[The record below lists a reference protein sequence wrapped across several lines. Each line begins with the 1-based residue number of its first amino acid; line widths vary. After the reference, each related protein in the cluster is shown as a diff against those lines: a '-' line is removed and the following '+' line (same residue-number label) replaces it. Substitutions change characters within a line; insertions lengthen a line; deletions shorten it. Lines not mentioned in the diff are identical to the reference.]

1 MLAHGEF
8 LYQSDGRKYLVP
20 TATTRGRPSSA
31 STILDTARAL
41 LDDGATVSLDS
52 VAHAAGLTKPGLM
65 YHFPTKS
72 ALMDALV
79 DHVVD
84 SQEREL
90 STYLDG
96 QDVDQASPLQR
107 LGAYVRWALTSRHRR
122 SDLVMLSDPKL
133 ADRMLAR
140 WTDRFHRWVQVPAD
154 VPVDQQARLHAARL
168 LADGAWL
175 ADSSNTFP
183 LAEHERP
190 QVLSVALHLLGEDP
204 R

>member
-1 MLAHGEF
+1 M
-8 LYQSDGRKYLVP
+8 
-20 TATTRGRPSSA
+20 
-31 STILDTARAL
+31 
-41 LDDGATVSLDS
+41 LDDGGAVSLDS
-52 VAHAAGLTKPGLM
+52 VAQASGLTKAGLM
-65 YHFPTKS
+65 YHFRTKS

-84 SQEREL
+84 SQERQL
-90 STYLDG
+90 STYLA
-96 QDVDQASPLQR
+96 VSPEQASPRQR
-107 LGAYVRWALTSRHRR
+107 LGAYVRWALQSEHRR

-140 WTDRFHRWVQVPAD
+140 WIERFHRWVQVPVDAS
-154 VPVDQQARLHAARL
+154 PVEQGRLHAARL

-183 LAEHERP
+183 LTNAERP
-190 QVLSVALHLLGEDP
+190 QVLSVALELLGEEL

>member
-1 MLAHGEF
+1 MPSTL
-8 LYQSDGRKYLVP
+8 P
-20 TATTRGRPSSA
+20 RGRPSSA
-31 STILDTARAL
+31 AAILDTARTL
-41 LDDGATVSLDS
+41 LDEGRTVSLDS
-52 VAHAAGLTKPGLM
+52 VAQASGLSKPGLM

-90 STYLDG
+90 STFLA
-96 QDVDQASPLQR
+96 VPLDQATARQR
-107 LGAYVRWALTSRHRR
+107 LGAYVRWALLSRHCR

-133 ADRMLAR
+133 GDRMLAR
-140 WTDRFHRWVQVPAD
+140 WTERFHQWVQVPAD
-154 VPVDQQARLHAARL
+154 ASRDEQARLHAARL

-183 LAEHERP
+183 LSSDERP
-190 QVLSVALHLLGEDP
+190 QVLSVALDLLGEES

>member
-1 MLAHGEF
+1 MGE
-8 LYQSDGRKYLVP
+8 
-20 TATTRGRPSSA
+20 
-31 STILDTARAL
+31 TI
-41 LDDGATVSLDS
+41 SLDS
-52 VAHAAGLTKPGLM
+52 VARASALTKPGLM

-90 STYLDG
+90 STYLAG
-96 QDVDQASPLQR
+96 NPDQASPRQR
-107 LGAYVRWALTSRHRR
+107 LGAYVRWALQSEHRR

-140 WTDRFHRWVQVPAD
+140 WTERFDRWVQVPPDA
-154 VPVDQQARLHAARL
+154 PPGERSRLHAARL

-183 LAEHERP
+183 LDKAERP
-190 QVLSVALHLLGEDP
+190 KVLSVALDLLGES

>member
-1 MLAHGEF
+1 MGSVA
-8 LYQSDGRKYLVP
+8 S
-20 TATTRGRPSSA
+20 RGRPSSVG
-31 STILDTARAL
+31 SILESARAL

-52 VAHAAGLTKPGLM
+52 AAQASGLTKPGLM

-90 STYLDG
+90 ATHLELD
-96 QDVDQASPLQR
+96 VEQATPLQR

-122 SDLVMLSDPKL
+122 SDLVMLSDPRL
-133 ADRMLAR
+133 ADRMLDR
-140 WTDRFHRWVQVPAD
+140 WTHRFHRWVQVPAD
-154 VPVDQQARLHAARL
+154 VPAEQQARLHAARL
-168 LADGAWL
+168 LADGALL
-175 ADSSNTFP
+175 AESSNTFP
-183 LAEHERP
+183 LPESARP
-190 QVLSVALHLLGEDP
+190 DVLAVALSLLGEAP

>member
-1 MLAHGEF
+1 M
-8 LYQSDGRKYLVP
+8 P
-20 TATTRGRPSSA
+20 ATIHRRRPSSA
-31 STILDTARAL
+31 TTILDTARTI

-52 VAHAAGLTKPGLM
+52 VAQAAGLTKPGLM

-90 STYLDG
+90 SNYLA
-96 QDVDQASPLQR
+96 VPVELATPRQR
-107 LGAYVRWALTSRHRR
+107 LGAYVRWALQSQHRR
-122 SDLVMLSDPKL
+122 SDLVMLSDPRL

-140 WTDRFHRWVQVPAD
+140 WTERFHRWVEVSPDAPAAER
-154 VPVDQQARLHAARL
+154 ARLHAARL

-175 ADSSNTFP
+175 ADSSRTFP
-183 LAEHERP
+183 LRKDERP
-190 QVLSVALHLLGEDP
+190 QVLSVALQLLGDEE
-204 R
+204 

>member
-1 MLAHGEF
+1 ML
-8 LYQSDGRKYLVP
+8 DG
-20 TATTRGRPSSA
+20 
-31 STILDTARAL
+31 
-41 LDDGATVSLDS
+41 GATVSLDS
-52 VAHAAGLTKPGLM
+52 VAHACGLTKPGVM

-84 SQEREL
+84 SQENEL
-90 STYLDG
+90 SGYLD
-96 QDVDQASPLQR
+96 VSPEMASPRER
-107 LGAYVRWALTSRHRR
+107 LGAYVRWSLQSDHHR
-122 SDLVMLSDPKL
+122 SDLVVLSDPKL

-140 WTDRFHRWVQVPAD
+140 WTKRFHRWVQVPAD
-154 VPVDQQARLHAARL
+154 APPAEAARMHAARL

-183 LAEHERP
+183 LTKTEKP
-190 QVLSVALHLLGEDP
+190 QVLSVALKLLGEQP

>member
-1 MLAHGEF
+1 M
-8 LYQSDGRKYLVP
+8 
-20 TATTRGRPSSA
+20 
-31 STILDTARAL
+31 
-41 LDDGATVSLDS
+41 LDDGATISLDS
-52 VAHAAGLTKPGLM
+52 VAHASGLTKPGLM

-84 SQEREL
+84 SQECELATFLSVPPADATPRE
-90 STYLDG
+90 
-96 QDVDQASPLQR
+96 R
-107 LGAYVRWALTSRHRR
+107 LGAYVRWALQSKHRR

-133 ADRMLAR
+133 ADRMLGR
-140 WTDRFHRWVQVPAD
+140 WTQRFHQWVQVPTDASA
-154 VPVDQQARLHAARL
+154 VEQARLHAARL

-183 LAEHERP
+183 LRDDERP
-190 QVLSVALHLLGEDP
+190 QVLSVALELLGEEP

>member
-1 MLAHGEF
+1 MPPAL
-8 LYQSDGRKYLVP
+8 Q
-20 TATTRGRPSSA
+20 RGRPSSA
-31 STILDTARAL
+31 TSILDTARAM
-41 LDDGATVSLDS
+41 LDGGGIVSLDS
-52 VAHAAGLTKPGLM
+52 VAQASGLTKPGLM

-90 STYLDG
+90 STFLA
-96 QDVDQASPLQR
+96 VPREQATPRDR
-107 LGAYVRWALTSRHRR
+107 LGAYVRWALQSQHRR

-140 WTDRFHRWVQVPAD
+140 WTERFHQWVQVPAD
-154 VPVDQQARLHAARL
+154 ASPVEQARLHAARL

-183 LAEHERP
+183 LSDGERP
-190 QVLSVALHLLGEDP
+190 RVLAVALELLGETT

>member
-1 MLAHGEF
+1 M
-8 LYQSDGRKYLVP
+8 P
-20 TATTRGRPSSA
+20 TLQRGRPSSA
-31 STILDTARAL
+31 TMILDTACAM
-41 LDDGATVSLDS
+41 LDAGETISLDS
-52 VAHAAGLTKPGLM
+52 VAQASTLTKPGLM

-79 DHVVD
+79 DHIVD

-90 STYLDG
+90 STHLA
-96 QDVDQASPLQR
+96 VSPEQASPRQR
-107 LGAYVRWALTSRHRR
+107 LGAYVRWALQGEHRR

-140 WTDRFHRWVQVPAD
+140 WTERFHRWVQVPAD
-154 VPVDQQARLHAARL
+154 APPVERARLHAARL

-183 LAEHERP
+183 LDNAERP
-190 QVLSVALHLLGEDP
+190 QVLSVALDLLGES